1 MPVSR
6 FGGLLRV
13 CVRSR
18 RAFARHGLLFGDR
31 FEAPWELAPVVR
43 DAMDADVVVIV
54 ARSARR
60 VSGRVRVRGDAR
72 VVWCRVANEG
82 VDHITMRTMVTE
94 ATSKHFVVV
103 LHGSRAPRPPPSSSA
118 RCDARACVI
127 MRIISSCA
135 CTLRRI

>member
-72 VVWCRVANEG
+72 VVRCRVAREG
-82 VDHITMRTMVTE
+82 VDHITMRPTWDRDTARRRRITRV
-94 ATSKHFVVV
+94 A
-103 LHGSRAPRPPPSSSA
+103 RAPASA
-118 RCDARACVI
+118 VVEGAVGCARIRVT